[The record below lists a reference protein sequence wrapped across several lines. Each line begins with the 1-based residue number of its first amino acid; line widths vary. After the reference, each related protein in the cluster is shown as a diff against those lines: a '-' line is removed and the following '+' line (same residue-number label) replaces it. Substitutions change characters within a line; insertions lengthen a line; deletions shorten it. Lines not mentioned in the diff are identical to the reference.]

1 LVEIPPPPEGDRRTR
16 RSPDGDRKA
25 ERDEAVGIGTDH
37 PAPRHV
43 HAAMHVPAAAP
54 TEPTVAFRRR
64 RLPPPLSPPH
74 EGDPAKHGGGGLRRA
89 RVETRGRLAL
99 QRRWRVY
106 ALPVNILLRGKAG
119 CGAAGDV
126 AEGHRRADV
135 DA

>member
-1 LVEIPPPPEGDRRTR
+1 
-16 RSPDGDRKA
+16 SPDGDRKA

-74 EGDPAKHGGGGLRRA
+74 EGDPAKHGGGGGRRA
-89 RVETRGRLAL
+89 RVKTPAGLRSEEGGGVYPLTRQYPPAREGPLRCGRRCS
-99 QRRWRVY
+99 RRSWPGRY
-106 ALPVNILLRGKAG
+106 
-119 CGAAGDV
+119 
-126 AEGHRRADV
+126 
-135 DA
+135 